1 MKCKVSLLA
10 LVLKDLLK
18 GKLTNTFQ
26 HIQVYKSQENQ
37 MSKNSRKLW
46 KAYIHFPYDLMKLH
60 TFKKLLSFSVNL
72 FACQLYPPRKLT
84 PWALCP
90 SDFKYSPLAGAPP
103 RARTRLSNREMR
115 TRLSVS
121 RTPGTPPCPTPHCHV
136 TSTVAFVNLAM
147 FRTPTANSLRIL
159 KWHRDQE
166 KVHACPSVQ
175 ESSSYV
181 LRLGLRKKTREME
194 NRSLNSRLA
203 VMSLLGGWE
212 PDAEGQVLGLDLI
225 LWVFG
230 ELGFLLS
237 WSLQVPDLFD

>member
-18 GKLTNTFQ
+18 GKLTNAFQ

-90 SDFKYSPLAGAPP
+90 SDFKYSPLVEAAG
-103 RARTRLSNREMR
+103 
-115 TRLSVS
+115 
-121 RTPGTPPCPTPHCHV
+121 
-136 TSTVAFVNLAM
+136 LAKSAHSALQQGN
-147 FRTPTANSLRIL
+147 AN
-159 KWHRDQE
+159 
-166 KVHACPSVQ
+166 PSVGVQ
-175 ESSSYV
+175 DPRDAPLPYTTLSCHLYSCLREPSHVQNSYSKQSVNPEMTQRSRESPRV
-181 LRLGLRKKTREME
+181 L
-194 NRSLNSRLA
+194 
-203 VMSLLGGWE
+203 
-212 PDAEGQVLGLDLI
+212 
-225 LWVFG
+225 
-230 ELGFLLS
+230 
-237 WSLQVPDLFD
+237 